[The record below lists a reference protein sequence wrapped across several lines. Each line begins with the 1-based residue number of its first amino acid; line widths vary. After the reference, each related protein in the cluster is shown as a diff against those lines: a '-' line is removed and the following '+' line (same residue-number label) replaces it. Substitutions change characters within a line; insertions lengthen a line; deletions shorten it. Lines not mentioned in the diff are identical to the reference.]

1 MPVSRLVSLF
11 LGLLLP
17 AFAGAQ
23 ASTAQ
28 RLAWLQ
34 GCWAAAAPDRVIE
47 EQWMAP
53 RGHSMLGSSRT
64 VAANAV
70 TNFEFMMVRE
80 QGDRLAFEVRPAG
93 KAPVV
98 FVSESMDDGSVTFV
112 NAKNEFPQHLGY
124 RRDGP
129 TAVIAW
135 IEGTFQGEPRRV
147 DFHYRQVA
155 CAGH

>member
-1 MPVSRLVSLF
+1 MPAARLLPLV
-11 LGLLLP
+11 LGLVLP

-23 ASTAQ
+23 AATTQ
-28 RLAWLQ
+28 RIGWLQ

-53 RGHSMLGSSRT
+53 RGRAMLGTSRT
-64 VAANAV
+64 VAGNAV

-98 FVSESMDDGSVTFV
+98 FVSETIDDGAVSFV

-129 TAVIAW
+129 NAVVAW

-147 DFHYRQVA
+147 DFRYRQVA